1 MLGLIRKY
9 WGKYRAIKLERAEEI
24 IRGLKIRYHT
34 FRILLINND
43 RALKI
48 LNEIDLRLKRKN
60 RFWQDLGNETDELIG
75 ISYELVDG
83 LNRLSDNKYIQLYK
97 LHKML
102 SESIRKELPEISR
115 KSGEGPYCLFLDEI
129 MQDTK
134 KMVGGKAASL
144 SDLRNISI
152 PVPNGFVI
160 TVRACQEF
168 LRANDLE
175 KPVRQ
180 RLRKLEVDEHFLRE
194 LEEIVREIR
203 EMILSGKLTIELEN
217 AFRSAYIKLVG
228 PQNESISVRSSA
240 GVEDQAA
247 HSFAGQFKT
256 VLNVTSFESL
266 IEAFKEVLASN
277 FNARSI
283 IYRFHAGLPLTDFD
297 MAVLCQI
304 IIKART
310 GGVLFTV
317 NPAARE
323 SERMLVSAVA
333 GLGSLA
339 VGGEVPADLYHP
351 PRSEKETDIPA
362 EIVEKAFKEVC
373 SPGGG
378 VHREE
383 VPPEERFKPLLSGEE
398 IHRLADL
405 GLIIESFAGKPQDIE
420 WALTE
425 EGMIYIL
432 QSRPFKL
439 CLKRSGAAE
448 TAQGEILFQG
458 GVASSSG
465 RSIGKTKII
474 HSSKDLE
481 GLESGPV
488 IAVLDQ
494 SLVEAARIM
503 HYFSGIVVDK
513 GNPADHLSNVAREY
527 GIPMLT
533 RTGKATRILE
543 NDQWVVLDADRS
555 TILKAPQEAL
565 NGLQETKASIPS
577 LEISEEEVLFD
588 PPQLQ
593 HLRELIVRLNLTDAY
608 GPAFSKWECR
618 SLHDLIRYVHEM
630 AVMTMFEAGDE
641 VMEEAEKFIHR
652 LDGQINFHFL
662 IIDMGGG
669 LTPGRHNMKINP
681 EEILSIPLLALW
693 KGATTPGLRWNVPPP
708 APILSG
714 LFGRSLTDGRSL
726 RPAGNCNYALIA
738 KDYLN
743 LNARLEF
750 HFTMIDTVCGWNPK
764 DDYIRFR
771 FKGGGTSQV
780 QRERRAKF
788 IAEVL
793 EVQDFF
799 TDRRGDLV
807 TGTIMEMLQSSVEE
821 RLVMLG
827 RLLGFSRL
835 MDAMMHDDESP
846 QLLARAFLDENYTLE
861 GINPKQNQSKTAQE

>member
-1 MLGLIRKY
+1 MLGLIKKY
-9 WGKYRAIKLERAEEI
+9 WKKYQAIKLRKAEKI
-24 IRGLKIRYHT
+24 IRDLKIRYHT
-34 FRILLINND
+34 FRILLINNE

-60 RFWQDLGNETDELIG
+60 RFWQDLGNQTDELLG

-83 LNRLSDNKYIQLYK
+83 LNRLSDNKYLQLYE
-97 LHKML
+97 LHKRL
-102 SESIRKELPEISR
+102 SESIREALPEVSR

-129 MQDTK
+129 TPDMK
-134 KMVGGKAASL
+134 KLVGGKAGSL
-144 SDLRNISI
+144 SDLRRISI

-160 TVRACQEF
+160 TVWACQEF
-168 LRANDLE
+168 LRANELE

-180 RLRKLEVDEHFLRE
+180 RLRKLEADERFLGD

-203 EMILSGKLTIELEN
+203 EMILSGKLTIELEK
-217 AFRSAYIKLVG
+217 AFRSAYVRLVG
-228 PQNESISVRSSA
+228 PQQESISVRSSA
-240 GVEDQAA
+240 GVEDQTA

-256 VLNVTSFESL
+256 VLNVISFEGL
-266 IEAFKEVLASN
+266 VEAFKEVLASN

-283 IYRFHAGLPLTDFD
+283 IYRSHAGLPLTDFD

-304 IIKART
+304 IVKART
-310 GGVLFTV
+310 AGVLFTV
-317 NPAARE
+317 DPAVRE
-323 SERMLVSAVA
+323 NERMFVSAVA

-351 PRSEKETDIPA
+351 LRSAKETEIPA
-362 EIVEKAFKEVC
+362 EIVEKSYKEVC

-378 VHREE
+378 VHRVD
-383 VPPEERFKPLLSGEE
+383 VPAAERFKPLLSREE
-398 IHRLADL
+398 INSLAAL
-405 GLIIESFAGKPQDIE
+405 GLIIESFTGKPQDIE

-425 EGMIYIL
+425 EGMICIL
-432 QSRPFKL
+432 QSRPFRLSQKV
-439 CLKRSGAAE
+439 SGAPE
-448 TAQGEILFQG
+448 TPQGEILFQG

-465 RSIGKTKII
+465 RSMGKVKII

-488 IAVLDQ
+488 IAALHQ
-494 SLVEAARIM
+494 SLVEAARSM

-513 GNPADHLSNVAREY
+513 GNPADHLSNLAREY

-533 RTGKATRILE
+533 RTEKATHILQ
-543 NDQWVVLDADRS
+543 NDQWIVLDADRS
-555 TILKAPQEAL
+555 TILKAPQEAMH
-565 NGLQETKASIPS
+565 GLQETKILSSSP
-577 LEISEEEVLFD
+577 EISKKENFSD

-593 HLRELIVRLNLTDAY
+593 QLRNMIVHLNLTDAY
-608 GPAFSKWECR
+608 GPAFSIWECR

-630 AVMTMFEAGDE
+630 AVMAMFNAGDE
-641 VMEEAEKFIHR
+641 VMEEAGNFIHR
-652 LDGQINFHFL
+652 LDGKINFHFL

-669 LTPGRHNMKINP
+669 LSPGRHNMKITP

-693 KGATTPGLRWNVPPP
+693 KGASTPGLRWNVPPP
-708 APILSG
+708 AMTLSG

-726 RPAGNCNYALIA
+726 RPVGNSNYALIA
-738 KDYLN
+738 RDYLN

-750 HFTMIDTVCGWNPK
+750 HFTMIDTVCGRNPK
-764 DDYIRFR
+764 DNYIRFR
-771 FKGGGTSQV
+771 FKGGGTTQV
-780 QRERRAKF
+780 QRERRARF

-793 EVQDFF
+793 EVHDFF

-807 TGTIMEMLQSSVEE
+807 TGTIMEMAQGSVEE

-846 QLLARAFLDENYTLE
+846 LLLARAFLDGNYSLE
-861 GINPKQNQSKTAQE
+861 GFHPEQNNGKITQE